1 MAKRAILKARLRK
14 GRQIRGV
21 VLLPDGK
28 PAVGAHL
35 KISTKYR
42 AYSWKHF
49 SPDDYGAH
57 DALETD
63 EEGRFS
69 AYVDTTISMTIHMK
83 GYAPTIV
90 DDYDKRVPVVGED
103 ANTFMLSRGV
113 RVRGRVL
120 DAEGNPLPRAIVKA
134 TRKFEWNEF
143 DMPLSL
149 TRLCA
154 ANEQGEYELPPLPGD
169 TYSFTTSS
177 RLTADSDIEAYN
189 EDNTEPMQ
197 TSNFVVLLRDKPPYA
212 TESVPQVVLPDLR
225 TLDAAKP
232 FMKLDLKATSI
243 VKVKVKLEFPDG
255 PPDPKRTAD
264 VGIEGVYD
272 GSVWSGKYVVADEHG
287 NATLLAPKG
296 LDEVK
301 IKTGVALH
309 RRTPDSPLEIGQ
321 AIHLIK
327 LGRDM
332 DGFTVVNPKFAK
344 LKVNLK
350 LAQGLQAGDRIS
362 FRTEYLRMGY
372 GEHSPD
378 KKKMYLF
385 GSRQSG
391 STYETSAIPNEPFTL
406 RIVQRVGTETVF
418 LHEQQLSLKPGEE
431 RALEIPIGKP

>member
-1 MAKRAILKARLRK
+1 LALQLLFPLAIK
-14 GRQIRGV
+14 
-21 VLLPDGK
+21 
-28 PAVGAHL
+28 
-35 KISTKYR
+35 
-42 AYSWKHF
+42 
-49 SPDDYGAH
+49 
-57 DALETD
+57 
-63 EEGRFS
+63 
-69 AYVDTTISMTIHMK
+69 
-83 GYAPTIV
+83 
-90 DDYDKRVPVVGED
+90 
-103 ANTFMLSRGV
+103 
-113 RVRGRVL
+113 
-120 DAEGNPLPRAIVKA
+120 
-134 TRKFEWNEF
+134 
-143 DMPLSL
+143 
-149 TRLCA
+149 
-154 ANEQGEYELPPLPGD
+154 
-169 TYSFTTSS
+169 SS

-243 VKVKVKLEFPDG
+243 VKVKVNLEFPDG

-350 LAQGLQAGDRIS
+350 LAQGLQAGGRIS

-391 STYETSAIPNEPFTL
+391 STYEASAIPNEPFTL